1 MSTLRRVTDRPT
13 WLLGRANARSQALL
27 ADAFA
32 HAGMRGYHFRILA
45 ALEEYGPTSQADLS
59 RMTDIDASDVV
70 AAVNHLVSSGFVRR
84 QPDETDRRRNVISIT
99 RSGLSADDRVGRV
112 VDRVQDLVLE
122 PLSDNER
129 RTFLRLLVKLT

>member
-1 MSTLRRVTDRPT
+1 
-13 WLLGRANARSQALL
+13 
-27 ADAFA
+27 
-32 HAGMRGYHFRILA
+32 MRGYHFRILA

-70 AAVNHLVSSGFVRR
+70 AAVDHLASSGFARR
-84 QPDETDRRRNVISIT
+84 QPDEVDRRRNVISIT
-99 RSGLSADDRVGRV
+99 KSGLSAVDRVGRV